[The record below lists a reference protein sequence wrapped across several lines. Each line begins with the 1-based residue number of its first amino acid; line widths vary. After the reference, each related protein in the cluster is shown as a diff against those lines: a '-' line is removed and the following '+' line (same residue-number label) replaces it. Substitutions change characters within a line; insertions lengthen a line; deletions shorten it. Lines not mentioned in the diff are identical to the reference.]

1 MAKDRIESKYV
12 TVAPG
17 VELHILEKGEGK
29 PLVFIPGLTFS
40 GEIFKNQLEYFS
52 SEYRVIAID
61 PRGQGYSAKT
71 VDGNDYLTHGR
82 DVAGLID
89 ALGLKDIVL
98 IGWSTGNLDTSSP
111 SSKCISY
118 SRCFYKFPFISYC
131 TTSSPKQIRILFCR

>member
-52 SEYRVIAID
+52 SEYRVIAISR
-61 PRGQGYSAKT
+61 PR
-71 VDGNDYLTHGR
+71 
-82 DVAGLID
+82 
-89 ALGLKDIVL
+89 
-98 IGWSTGNLDTSSP
+98 
-111 SSKCISY
+111 
-118 SRCFYKFPFISYC
+118 
-131 TTSSPKQIRILFCR
+131 LFCQNRGWQRLPDSRPRCSRSD

>member
-82 DVAGLID
+82 DVAGFSMYVSD
-89 ALGLKDIVL
+89 PPLGYKNFLY
-98 IGWSTGNLDTSSP
+98 
-111 SSKCISY
+111 Y
-118 SRCFYKFPFISYC
+118 SFLRQNTICRYKIIINHY
-131 TTSSPKQIRILFCR
+131 I

>member
-61 PRGQGYSAKT
+61 PRGKVILQ
-71 VDGNDYLTHGR
+71 NR
-82 DVAGLID
+82 
-89 ALGLKDIVL
+89 
-98 IGWSTGNLDTSSP
+98 GWQRLPDSR
-111 SSKCISY
+111 
-118 SRCFYKFPFISYC
+118 SRCSW
-131 TTSSPKQIRILFCR
+131 SD

>member
-1 MAKDRIESKYV
+1 MVKDRIESKYV

-17 VELHILEKGEGK
+17 VESHVLEKGEGK

-52 SEYRVIAID
+52 SKYRVIAID

-89 ALGLKDIVL
+89 AFG
-98 IGWSTGNLDTSSP
+98 
-111 SSKCISY
+111 
-118 SRCFYKFPFISYC
+118 SRRYC
-131 TTSSPKQIRILFCR
+131 PDWLEHGQP